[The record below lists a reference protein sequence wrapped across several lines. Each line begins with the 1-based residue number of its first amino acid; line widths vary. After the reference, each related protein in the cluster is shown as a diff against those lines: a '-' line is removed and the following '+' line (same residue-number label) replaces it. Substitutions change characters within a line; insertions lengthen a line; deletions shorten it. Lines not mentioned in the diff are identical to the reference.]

1 MSSAFSPPS
10 HEAADNFLSDI
21 KDVRLRTLSVGS
33 AAQFVHCLL
42 FFQEFAK
49 AGDETRA
56 FDLTPVSFFFERKG
70 GLHLLLLLLNASYH
84 KRSPGRTSGWPFG
97 VLAAR
102 VDISRRSL
110 RQLLADAIGE
120 GIVERRCGH
129 HNKRR
134 VVYCATPKL
143 LAAWGL
149 LFDNMSKCITNVF
162 SNLGADRLADIDYRT
177 FDPNVSAQDQAPPPA
192 DTLYLKSASHAH
204 LRERQR
210 YQMGWRPGMGSPRRD

>member
-1 MSSAFSPPS
+1 
-10 HEAADNFLSDI
+10 LSD
-21 KDVRLRTLSVGS
+21 KRPARPALAVGS
-33 AAQFVHCLL
+33 AAQFVHALL

-49 AGDETRA
+49 ASDETRDI
-56 FDLTPVSFFFERKG
+56 DLTPVSFFLDRKG
-70 GLHLLLLLLNASYH
+70 GQHLLLLLLNASYY

-120 GIVERRCGH
+120 GIVASRCGH

-143 LAAWGL
+143 LAAWSQ
-149 LFDNMSKCITNVF
+149 LFDNMSKCMANVF
-162 SNLGADRLADIDYRT
+162 ANLGPDRLADIDYRA
-177 FDPNVSAQDQAPPPA
+177 FDPNVAAQHQEPPPA
-192 DTLYLKSASHAH
+192 DTLYLKSANHPV
-204 LRERQR
+204 RE
-210 YQMGWRPGMGSPRRD
+210 PSPAVR